1 MIQLLMAIAC
11 LVLFSAGGQLFS
23 DIKRTAF
30 TYGTFGAYIIIP
42 VFLITGFIIGE
53 VTPVLLVGY
62 NLFGA
67 VLFAFVG
74 SLGVDSWWSV
84 HIDLDHIS
92 TKNVSVIERLNDMK
106 LMSAILS
113 LTNAV
118 FYAADTVIEGVI
130 LHDLYMRN

>member
-1 MIQLLMAIAC
+1 
-11 LVLFSAGGQLFS
+11 VTLFLQ
-23 DIKRTAF
+23 
-30 TYGTFGAYIIIP
+30 
-42 VFLITGFIIGE
+42 
-53 VTPVLLVGY
+53 VGY

-67 VLFAFVG
+67 VLFTFVG

-92 TKNVSVIERLNDMK
+92 TKNVSVIEHLNDMK

-113 LTNAV
+113 LINAV

-130 LHDLYMRN
+130 LHDFYMRN